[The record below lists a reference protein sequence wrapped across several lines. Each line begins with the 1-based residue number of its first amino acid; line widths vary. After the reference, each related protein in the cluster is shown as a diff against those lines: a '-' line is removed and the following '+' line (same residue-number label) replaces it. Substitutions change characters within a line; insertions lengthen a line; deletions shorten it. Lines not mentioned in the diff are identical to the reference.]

1 MEYAEDIILNGSS
14 RGLENRLYVQEC
26 LMKLYKSMGARVRG
40 IRLLYWPVKLKELR
54 SQNLNRK
61 PQRIFS
67 GFMSRHRGLHWQR
80 T

>member
-1 MEYAEDIILNGSS
+1 
-14 RGLENRLYVQEC
+14 
-26 LMKLYKSMGARVRG
+26 MKLYKSMGARVRG
-40 IRLLYWPVKLKELR
+40 IRVLYWPVKSEFLR

>member
-1 MEYAEDIILNGSS
+1 MRSISERNYYIK
-14 RGLENRLYVQEC
+14 EC

-40 IRLLYWPVKLKELR
+40 TCVLYWFAKSEFLR

>member
-1 MEYAEDIILNGSS
+1 
-14 RGLENRLYVQEC
+14 
-26 LMKLYKSMGARVRG
+26 MGARVRG
-40 IRLLYWPVKLKELR
+40 TCVLYWFAKSEFLR

>member
-1 MEYAEDIILNGSS
+1 MRTISQRNYYIM
-14 RGLENRLYVQEC
+14 EC

-40 IRLLYWPVKLKELR
+40 IRVLYWPVKSEFLR